1 MNITFPTGL
10 QLKDWSDQIILD
22 LDAEGSFA
30 KLADEDWQ
38 VWGVQFLANQN
49 LGGYNLPNPYF
60 FRTWDDWATRF
71 CGVLG

>member
-30 KLADEDWQ
+30 KL
-38 VWGVQFLANQN
+38 G
-49 LGGYNLPNPYF
+49 
-60 FRTWDDWATRF
+60 
-71 CGVLG
+71 